1 MADQSESEDIL
12 SSEDV
17 ETLPADNLEVPT
29 NFNWINSRKGYDYF
43 CQVLERISA
52 PSLISVNVISKSNE
66 TESTMAKTLLTSS
79 ENHIHDVLGF
89 LYELSSCF
97 SHCYEQVQCIKC
109 MKNKMIMLETKFMC
123 LSDDESLQQR
133 WDCLISSCG
142 IENNSIAKAALFN
155 HILQH
160 FWSCLVLYESH
171 GYGYLNEG
179 NDEPDEPNL
188 SNISGYSAT
197 SDTFST
203 DNIEM
208 EAIREHAGWAC
219 KRVRDTFKDGPQTC
233 KIQVSKTNSSCV
245 LVGKQYLMEL
255 IKRLG
260 EDKLV
265 QPGKFLFFPISE
277 IVPFFVYL
285 HTAVEDVVG
294 KKLKEHAEKSLLR
307 YCLQVLSE
315 SQELREMWSN
325 VLVKSEDKL
334 FNAASIMILQRIV
347 AMFVKS
353 KQQIIREQLQLKAR
367 KQSTSLRQ
375 TLKKAKSDK
384 IIKKQQTGKE
394 EVKQYQ
400 CVSDFRQNSDDPA
413 HIVMFLDNTFTN
425 PAEAPEILNR
435 LHGKELSNILK

>member
-1 MADQSESEDIL
+1 ML
-12 SSEDV
+12 
-17 ETLPADNLEVPT
+17 
-29 NFNWINSRKGYDYF
+29 
-43 CQVLERISA
+43 
-52 PSLISVNVISKSNE
+52 
-66 TESTMAKTLLTSS
+66 
-79 ENHIHDVLGF
+79 LGF
-89 LYELSSCF
+89 
-97 SHCYEQVQCIKC
+97 
-109 MKNKMIMLETKFMC
+109 
-123 LSDDESLQQR
+123 
-133 WDCLISSCG
+133 
-142 IENNSIAKAALFN
+142 A
-155 HILQH
+155 
-160 FWSCLVLYESH
+160 
-171 GYGYLNEG
+171 
-179 NDEPDEPNL
+179 
-188 SNISGYSAT
+188 SGY
-197 SDTFST
+197 
-203 DNIEM
+203 E
-208 EAIREHAGWAC
+208 
-219 KRVRDTFKDGPQTC
+219 TC

-245 LVGKQYLMEL
+245 LVEKQYLMEL

-435 LHGKELSNILK
+435 LHGKELSNILKSLGLPSLPGKSKKRQIDILLKHHREGKLDYK